1 MPSPEEMG
9 LPPEVIEFQA
19 PDENTPEQKVADVP
33 TEAAHEQ
40 VVEMSP
46 ENQATLKEIEGT
58 LSIWKDNVDVK
69 MNQENALTPMARRGI
84 EFQRKAIPEL
94 EKLQAELRAGN
105 STTEV
110 IELPNRIQKSIAE
123 RLKEIYKEYDNS

>member
-9 LPPEVIEFQA
+9 LPPEVTNF
-19 PDENTPEQKVADVP
+19 TPE
-33 TEAAHEQ
+33 EAAETAQ
-40 VVEMSP
+40 AKEAATEVSP
-46 ENQATLKEIEGT
+46 ENQATLEEIEGI
-58 LSIWKDNVDVK
+58 LRIWKDNVDLK
-69 MNQENALTPMARRGI
+69 MNQENELSPLARRGI
-84 EFQRKAIPEL
+84 EYQRKAIPEL

-110 IELPNRIQKSIAE
+110 IELPHKIQKSIAE